1 MSQNFLGFL
10 ISATFISNIVCLL
23 FPTIIPYIGF
33 SLLVIIIY
41 GNIHFLTN
49 YKRFLNK
56 KKGKDL
62 LLISSGN
69 FFWHLLLPLFIIFYY
84 NVFEYPLTFNVFFI
98 ILFIM
103 IFYILCAPVKKIY
116 KITKLELF
124 INIFCLWVLIFI
136 FINHIKKK

>member
-49 YKRFLNK
+49 YKRFLMKNIK
-56 KKGKDL
+56 
-62 LLISSGN
+62 
-69 FFWHLLLPLFIIFYY
+69 II
-84 NVFEYPLTFNVFFI
+84 
-98 ILFIM
+98 
-103 IFYILCAPVKKIY
+103 
-116 KITKLELF
+116 
-124 INIFCLWVLIFI
+124 
-136 FINHIKKK
+136 